1 MNKYVFDNNALVVL
15 CITVVII
22 AGIVFKVDGVK
33 EIILALGS
41 GLVGFLTGKVTADK

>member
-15 CITVVII
+15 CITLIIIIGIIFKIENMKEVI
-22 AGIVFKVDGVK
+22 
-33 EIILALGS
+33 LTLGA